1 MLLGCPAGVL
11 IVVKGGVQI
20 RWPCCCFFTAEPG
33 SAAPLGL
40 PQHSRAFSD
49 GCCRPGGLVG
59 LVSFLLRVLFCSGLS
74 LSFTCRVPVAIAV
87 VPTPCCKEC
96 SLAPWRSVYIG
107 SYSPGCSED
116 LWASPWWG
124 PLWVEEAWQFPP
136 SVCVPEVRSEY
147 YCSGKKR
154 DKLVKA
160 TDMKGFYISKP
171 HLPTTFRSLL

>member
-1 MLLGCPAGVL
+1 MGFESWGSVLAISIVRGAAERLAGLRVWEAFVFVFIEGKLTGVCSAHVTSCKISMLHAPWLPCWCFNSC
-11 IVVKGGVQI
+11 KG
-20 RWPCCCFFTAEPG
+20 WCANKMALLPFFFTAEPG

-87 VPTPCCKEC
+87 VPTPCCNEC

-116 LWASPWWG
+116 L
-124 PLWVEEAWQFPP
+124 
-136 SVCVPEVRSEY
+136 
-147 YCSGKKR
+147 
-154 DKLVKA
+154 
-160 TDMKGFYISKP
+160 
-171 HLPTTFRSLL
+171 